1 MKKIF
6 PLLLLLFLV
15 NILEVFAQDGE
26 NVNLLQLP
34 EQLANRLGIGL
45 TAAKLLCCIIF
56 TLMFFL
62 PIAMFSR
69 RNVILCLFSGII
81 LLGFFIALGWLD
93 VWFMLILILIVA
105 VMFSGKI
112 KEWIT

>member
-1 MKKIF
+1 MKKILPF
-6 PLLLLLFLV
+6 LLLLFLV
-15 NILEVFAQDGE
+15 NILEVFAQDNE

-34 EQLANRLGIGL
+34 EQLAKRLGIGL
-45 TAAKLLCCIIF
+45 PAAKLLCCIIF

-62 PIAMFSR
+62 PIAIFSR

-93 VWFMLILILIVA
+93 VWFMLILSLIVA
-105 VMFSGKI
+105 IMFSGKI
-112 KEWIT
+112 KEWMT